1 MDKIL
6 TCGNCESRKRVGD
19 NRQYL
24 ICSKINKQ
32 LPENNLDKYIDCE
45 CPLYKSDIQKA
56 NDSKFTLNTIIF
68 MIAILILSSIIFY
81 VFGF

>member
-1 MDKIL
+1 MNEII
-6 TCGNCESRKRVGD
+6 TCDNCESRKRVGD

-24 ICSKINKQ
+24 ICSRTNRQ
-32 LPENNLDKYIDCE
+32 LPDENLDKYIDCE

-68 MIAILILSSIIFY
+68 MIVILILSSIIFY

>member
-1 MDKIL
+1 MNEII

-24 ICSKINKQ
+24 ICSKTNRQ
-32 LPENNLDKYIDCE
+32 LPENNLDKYIDSN

-68 MIAILILSSIIFY
+68 MIVILILSSIIFY

>member
-1 MDKIL
+1 MNEE
-6 TCGNCESRKRVGD
+6 T
-19 NRQYL
+19 
-24 ICSKINKQ
+24 
-32 LPENNLDKYIDCE
+32 
-45 CPLYKSDIQKA
+45 DIQKA

>member
-1 MDKIL
+1 MNEII

-24 ICSKINKQ
+24 ICSRTNRQ

-45 CPLYKSDIQKA
+45 CPLYNSDIQKA
-56 NDSKFTLNTIIF
+56 NDSKFTLKTIIF
-68 MIAILILSSIIFY
+68 MISILLISLIVFYIF
-81 VFGF
+81 G